1 MATRTRT
8 ISGAPPR
15 PLSRKERRERRER
28 RADIPAV
35 DAFRPARARSLRW
48 LSARET
54 VGTLARVDGW
64 LMATLVALCAF
75 GLVMVYS
82 ASEALGYAW
91 FSNPNYFFERQIV
104 WLVGGAVAWFIA
116 ANIDYHRWHKYSRPL
131 AITTVVLLIAVL
143 VPHLGTERLGARRW
157 FSLGP
162 LSVQPSAVATL
173 VAIVWFS
180 RWLVDRGPV
189 LRRFA
194 VVWQFGFLLGA
205 LLILIV
211 LERDLGSAIILASI
225 GVALLALSGARLHHV
240 VLVLG
245 VLFVLGYLAVTME
258 SYRAN
263 RLSSFRDPFSDP
275 LNTGFQS
282 VQALFALGSG
292 GFTGVGLG
300 NSIQKYQWLPEAH
313 SDFIFAI
320 IGEEL
325 GLVGGLAVIGAY
337 LMFAWRGVRTSL
349 RAPDRFGSVLAG
361 GITAWIAIQA
371 FVNIAAVTGVIPTT
385 GITLPFIS
393 YGGSSLFMS
402 LLATGVLCNISAQG
416 RRQGEARRAHV
427 DRWRGDG
434 RTPHPRDSRR
444 PSPSRL

>member
-8 ISGAPPR
+8 LGGTAPR
-15 PLSRKERRERRER
+15 TLSRRDRRTQVQE
-28 RADIPAV
+28 ATV
-35 DAFRPARARSLRW
+35 DEFRPSRTRGLAW

-54 VGTLARVDGW
+54 ASTLSRVDGW
-64 LMATLVALCAF
+64 LMATLVGLCAF

-91 FSNPNYFFERQIV
+91 FGNPNYFFEHQLV
-104 WLVGGAVAWFIA
+104 WLVGGVVAWFVA
-116 ANIDYHRWHKYSRPL
+116 TNLDYHKWHRFSRPL
-131 AITTVVLLIAVL
+131 AIATVVLLIAVL
-143 VPHLGTERLGARRW
+143 VPHIGTEKLGARRW
-157 FSLGP
+157 FAVGP

-211 LERDLGSAIILASI
+211 LERDLGSAIILACI
-225 GVALLALSGARLHHV
+225 GVALLALSGARIHHV
-240 VLVLG
+240 VFVLG
-245 VLFVLGYLAVTME
+245 VLVALGYLAVTME
-258 SYRAN
+258 AYRAN
-263 RLSSFRDPFSDP
+263 RLSSFRDPFADP
-275 LNTGFQS
+275 LNAGFQS
-282 VQALFALGSG
+282 VQSLIALGSG

-325 GLVGGLAVIGAY
+325 GLIGGLVVIGGY

-361 GITAWIAIQA
+361 GITAWISIQA
-371 FVNIAAVTGVIPTT
+371 FVNIGAVTGVIPTT

-402 LLATGVLCNISAQG
+402 LLAVGVLCNISAQG

-434 RTPHPRDSRR
+434 RPPDPRDGRR
-444 PSPSRL
+444 PSPSRV